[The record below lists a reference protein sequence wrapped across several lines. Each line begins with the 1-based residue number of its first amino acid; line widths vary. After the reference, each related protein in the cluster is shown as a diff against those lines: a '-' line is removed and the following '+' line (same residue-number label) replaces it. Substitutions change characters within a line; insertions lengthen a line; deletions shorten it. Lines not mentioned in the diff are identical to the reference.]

1 MLSIKIECPSV
12 TGHEKK
18 QPQHYNIALTEC
30 GLKYLNVSCKVCC
43 VFLCFVLLSFI
54 NANEVWAQAGG
65 VIPTGVEPPSF
76 ITVMTKMIPMFAIV
90 FAIFYMLV
98 ISPQKKE
105 IEDQKKLL
113 ASLKKGDNVA
123 TSGGLLGRV
132 SAIADDYITIMLE
145 QNATVRVERHHITK
159 KL

>member
-54 NANEVWAQAGG
+54 NANEVWAQAIGLL
-65 VIPTGVEPPSF
+65 ICN
-76 ITVMTKMIPMFAIV
+76 AIV